1 MTRVER
7 IRPVVK
13 LNLKL
18 WCQIQVYVI
27 IGMRTNLSVE
37 LKQSKQRITAPNNR
51 NNIIIKNCGSFTD
64 CISETNN
71 TQIDNA
77 KYVDVVMPKYNLIEY
92 SDNYSTTSE
101 CLWQY

>member
-1 MTRVER
+1 M
-7 IRPVVK
+7 
-13 LNLKL
+13 
-18 WCQIQVYVI
+18 
-27 IGMRTNLSVE
+27 E

-51 NNIIIKNCGSFTD
+51 SNIIIKNCASFTD

>member
-1 MTRVER
+1 
-7 IRPVVK
+7 
-13 LNLKL
+13 
-18 WCQIQVYVI
+18 
-27 IGMRTNLSVE
+27 MRTNLSVE